1 MYLDLLHGLLSA
13 ALTSFL
19 PVLAQECHMGP
30 DHARVAWRPPWTG
43 TRVAG
48 LGRRAALGGRG
59 RKASLIRG
67 GSGEEEAELELDEE
81 REDPTAGASATGV
94 RDNSL
99 EPPARLAGPQELLAT
114 PATNPASKDCPLDAA
129 SPSANACSLSG
140 ASQASFATHF

>member
-1 MYLDLLHGLLSA
+1 
-13 ALTSFL
+13 
-19 PVLAQECHMGP
+19 MGA

-48 LGRRAALGGRG
+48 LGRRAALGGGAGAR
-59 RKASLIRG
+59 RHSTD
-67 GSGEEEAELELDEE
+67 EEAELELDEE

-99 EPPARLAGPQELLAT
+99 EPPARLAGPEELLAT